1 MTDNVRQGFDDLLFH
16 VDCSIRYH
24 GRRRRFYEN
33 VQQTALFVGF
43 MFASGSVVGILD
55 AVSNPWV
62 GHGIPIFG
70 ALFLGIAIVGRP
82 GTKANDHN
90 DLKRRFI
97 DLQRSMELSR
107 SSPTKE
113 MVANW
118 RAERLAIEADEPPVN
133 RVAHALC
140 YNELVRSKS
149 EQEFPDQGRRFVVIK
164 ARHRLLGWA
173 TRAFDDSLK
182 LGRPVEKF

>member
-1 MTDNVRQGFDDLLFH
+1 MRSQEAIGSSFVVRYKRHRHCRLSWDQGH
-16 VDCSIRYH
+16 
-24 GRRRRFYEN
+24 
-33 VQQTALFVGF
+33 
-43 MFASGSVVGILD
+43 
-55 AVSNPWV
+55 
-62 GHGIPIFG
+62 
-70 ALFLGIAIVGRP
+70 
-82 GTKANDHN
+82 DHN

-149 EQEFPDQGRRFVVIK
+149 E
-164 ARHRLLGWA
+164 
-173 TRAFDDSLK
+173 
-182 LGRPVEKF
+182 